1 MMVIAIIVTV
11 LIASCVLVMI
21 LSPEAPHDD
30 ENQMN

>member
-1 MMVIAIIVTV
+1 MMVIAIFVTV
-11 LIASCVLVMI
+11 LIASCVLVVI